1 MLKLKIMR
9 ISIKKIMVMVL
20 GIIIMSSLQS
30 CGLLY
35 SYPCGN
41 GSYQTQYPQYPEYS
55 QYPQGDVIFQFG
67 NITEMGT
74 KKVGSPVYM
83 WIWTNMS
90 IYKRGLMVY
99 VECNGQTLRV
109 YDLRVRGANY
119 DDNFNVEGVTGAALQ
134 VSIKVRGGNFAYFT
148 VTDGNSKEHYIL
160 M

>member
-1 MLKLKIMR
+1 
-9 ISIKKIMVMVL
+9 
-20 GIIIMSSLQS
+20 MSSLQS

-41 GSYQTQYPQYPEYS
+41 GAYQQTYPQYS
-55 QYPQGDVIFQFG
+55 QYPQGDVIFQWG
-67 NITEMGT
+67 NVTEMGT
-74 KKVGSPVYM
+74 QKIGSPVYR
-83 WIWTNMS
+83 WIWANMS

-99 VECNGQTLRV
+99 VESNGQTLRV
-109 YDLRVRGANY
+109 YDLRVRGADY

-134 VSIKVRGGNFAYFT
+134 VSIKVRGGSFAYFT